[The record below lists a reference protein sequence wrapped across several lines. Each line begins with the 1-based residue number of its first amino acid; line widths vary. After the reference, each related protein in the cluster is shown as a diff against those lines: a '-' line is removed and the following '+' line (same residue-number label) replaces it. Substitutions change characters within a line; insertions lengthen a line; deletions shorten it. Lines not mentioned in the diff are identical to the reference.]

1 MDTPKW
7 IYFQNRDEL
16 LRIDLNKVVY
26 FEADANYTN
35 IFTVNQM
42 KAVLGMNLSNTQQV
56 LSHQPQENMP
66 NPHRQAETRTF
77 RLRAVHLHLASIQG
91 GAQDREGIICKKNGG
106 EGALTPLHL
115 LTLCN
120 FSVIFK
126 HLLWLH
132 KKY

>member
-66 NPHRQAETRTF
+66 VFMRIGKDFERFTFTLPASKEALKTVKELFVKKMAEK
-77 RLRAVHLHLASIQG
+77 VH
-91 GAQDREGIICKKNGG
+91 
-106 EGALTPLHL
+106 
-115 LTLCN
+115 
-120 FSVIFK
+120 
-126 HLLWLH
+126 
-132 KKY
+132 